1 MTSTKGNRKKS
12 SGRELAHLS
21 VEARQFYDKI
31 ADGWE
36 LGADG
41 LAILLVAAES
51 LDRLRDAQREVA
63 KRGLLVSTAKGGAK
77 MNPAASIERASRLA
91 FLGALRQLNLDGLGA
106 NVPSVR

>member
-1 MTSTKGNRKKS
+1 MTGRKGKRASKDA
-12 SGRELAHLS
+12 GLAHLS
-21 VEARQFYDKI
+21 VEARDFYTRI
-31 ADGWE
+31 TDGWE

-106 NVPSVR
+106 HVPPVR

>member
-1 MTSTKGNRKKS
+1 MNTKGNRKKS
-12 SGRELAHLS
+12 REKNALAHLS
-21 VEARQFYDKI
+21 SEARRFYEKI
-31 ADGWE
+31 VDGWE

-63 KRGLLVSTAKGGAK
+63 TRGLLVSTAKGGAK

-106 NVPSVR
+106 NVPAVR